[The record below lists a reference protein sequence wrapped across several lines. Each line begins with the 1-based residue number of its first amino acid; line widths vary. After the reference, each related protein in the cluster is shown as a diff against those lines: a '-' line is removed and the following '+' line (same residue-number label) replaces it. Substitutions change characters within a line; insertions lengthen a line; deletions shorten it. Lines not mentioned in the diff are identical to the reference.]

1 MSSSDSE
8 DETSGDDI
16 VRVVG
21 CDIYYYGAI
30 ERESILTFLE
40 EFRKLEVDLLK
51 KAIELPGYTPTIQVH
66 IHSEGGDVF
75 SGLSAMDTLRSARV
89 NVTCIAEG
97 NCCSAATFL
106 LLGGKKRLMSRHSF
120 VLIHQLSTGF
130 FGKYHEL
137 KDEMKTC
144 KKIMKTIKG
153 IYKSETEIPKET
165 LDEFMRKDIY
175 LNFDDCLTYGIVHG
189 AS

>member
-1 MSSSDSE
+1 ME
-8 DETSGDDI
+8 
-16 VRVVG
+16 
-21 CDIYYYGAI
+21 IY
-30 ERESILTFLE
+30 
-40 EFRKLEVDLLK
+40 LLK

-120 VLIHQLSTGF
+120 VLIHQLSSGF
-130 FGKYHEL
+130 FGKYNEF

-153 IYKSETEIPKET
+153 IYRSETEIPKET
-165 LDEFMRKDIY
+165 LNEFMSKDIY
-175 LNFDDCLTYGIVHG
+175 LNYEDCLNYGIVHD